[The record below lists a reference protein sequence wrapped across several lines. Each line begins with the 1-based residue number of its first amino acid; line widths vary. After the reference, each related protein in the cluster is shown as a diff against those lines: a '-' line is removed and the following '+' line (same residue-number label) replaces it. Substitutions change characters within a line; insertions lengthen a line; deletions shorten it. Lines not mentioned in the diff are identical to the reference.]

1 MKLTVP
7 AIRVVEPV
15 RNDDADETKELLDA
29 IDALLAESMAEAPDA
44 RDGEAP
50 ASVDGACT
58 RPLGSSR
65 VGQDARSLP
74 PPPERRKLQRR
85 RPKGPVGRR

>member
-15 RNDDADETKELLDA
+15 RNSDDADETKELLDA
-29 IDALLAESMAEAPDA
+29 IDALLAESMAEAPTR

-50 ASVDGACT
+50 ASVDGAAPVCGA
-58 RPLGSSR
+58 R
-65 VGQDARSLP
+65 QDRGRTPAPS
-74 PPPERRKLQRR
+74 RR
-85 RPKGPVGRR
+85 RLSAAR

>member
-15 RNDDADETKELLDA
+15 RNRRRRRDQGAARRHRRPAGREYGRSA
-29 IDALLAESMAEAPDA
+29 YA

-50 ASVDGACT
+50 PSVYGDAPVCGA
-58 RPLGSSR
+58 RQDRGRSPAPSR
-65 VGQDARSLP
+65 
-74 PPPERRKLQRR
+74 RRLSAEAERR